1 MRINASL
8 IGVKQRSRFDSSVQ
22 LIERLDPQCQC
33 LLFADDAS
41 HNLGSTQVLH
51 ERSVTPMPV
60 RCRQISHVANK
71 LLPWRIGMEF
81 TVQKV
86 SRQPC
91 VNNLVDIAEPIA
103 LLADDGIEFVG
114 LHDTPDTFV
123 IDRNA
128 LSTQFGSHSINPIC
142 IPFAI
147 LNGLNFLS

>member
-22 LIERLDPQCQC
+22 LTERLDPQCQC

-51 ERSVTPMPV
+51 ERGLTPMPV

-81 TVQKV
+81 TVFVDNKNVPVVAIKDVPV
-86 SRQPC
+86 SP
-91 VNNLVDIAEPIA
+91 
-103 LLADDGIEFVG
+103 
-114 LHDTPDTFV
+114 
-123 IDRNA
+123 
-128 LSTQFGSHSINPIC
+128 LSRVAFGTV
-142 IPFAI
+142 
-147 LNGLNFLS
+147 